1 MYYADED
8 DTNDEDEEESFKVIT
23 HITTNITK
31 SVFNTLT
38 IDSQLPLETKPQT
51 KPESKQVLNDQDAD
65 QISTIAFDSLQQQQ
79 QQQQKLI
86 ESPQLTALFE
96 AKMWDM
102 LKIILDKCHTT
113 EEEWNF
119 TILDPYCKSLSNHPL
134 MLIARSGQEN
144 LLKHDTTKLLLQ
156 LKWRFIPRFAF
167 YFSLIIYLLYMIIF
181 SGFRLIDFSFPFNL
195 NYLNL

>member
-1 MYYADED
+1 MYYADDD
-8 DTNDEDEEESFKVIT
+8 DTNDQYDEESFKVIT

-31 SVFNTLT
+31 SVINTLT
-38 IDSQLPLETKPQT
+38 LDSQLPLATTNLNSGPQSKESKEALNVDQNSIVSDSTKKKPQ
-51 KPESKQVLNDQDAD
+51 PE
-65 QISTIAFDSLQQQQ
+65 
-79 QQQQKLI
+79 KLI

-96 AKMWDM
+96 SKMWDM
-102 LKIILDKCHTT
+102 LKIILDKCQTT

-119 TILDPYCKSLSNHPL
+119 TILDPYCKSLLNHPL

-167 YFSLIIYLLYMIIF
+167 YFSLFVYLLYMIIF
-181 SGFRLIDFSFPFNL
+181 SVRL
-195 NYLNL
+195 